1 MKLSKTALWILG
13 IGVFVIASAVLI
25 MLHVGQSGDAE
36 RLEENLLVTQ
46 ALFTKLTADREGLNS
61 QLTQLYNQLDEADS
75 AYRQSKANFP
85 KSVMSIEYDEELF
98 FIADDYNLEVISLT
112 ASEPSEYPVEEVPF
126 DSTDFEVEVRGAVS
140 NILSFINNVATGGY
154 FNSAIVEL
162 VNMEVPEP
170 DQNEQPSAVIKIIVY
185 SYEGE

>member
-13 IGVFVIASAVLI
+13 IGVFIIASAVLI
-25 MLHVGQSGDAE
+25 MLYAGRSGDAE
-36 RLEENLLVTQ
+36 RLEDNLLVTQ
-46 ALFTKLTADREGLNS
+46 ALLTKFTADRAELNS

-98 FIADDYNLEVISLT
+98 FIANDYNLEVMSLT
-112 ASEPSEYPVEEVPF
+112 ASEPSENKVEEVPF
-126 DSTDFEVEVRGAVS
+126 DNTVFEVEVRGAVS

-154 FNSAIVEL
+154 FNSATVEL
-162 VNMEVPEP
+162 MNIEVPEP
-170 DQNEQPSAVIKIIVY
+170 DQGEQPLAVIQIIVY
-185 SYEGE
+185 SFEGE